1 MEAKKLLAADI
12 IAFYHGEGAAA
23 GAREEW
29 ERRFSRKEDPLNIP
43 EAPVPAACLV
53 DGVMAITKLLRAV
66 GLAKSG
72 NEAQRLVEGGG
83 VTIGP
88 DRERIPDPKR
98 LVAVT
103 EGLIVRVGSRN
114 IVRVRLV

>member
-1 MEAKKLLAADI
+1 L
-12 IAFYHGEGAAA
+12 
-23 GAREEW
+23 
-29 ERRFSRKEDPLNIP
+29 
-43 EAPVPAACLV
+43 EAPVPAAGLV
-53 DGVMAITKLLRAV
+53 DGTMAITKLLRAA

-88 DRERIPDPKR
+88 DREKITDPKR

-103 EGLIVRVGSRN
+103 EGLILRVGSRH
-114 IVRVRLV
+114 IVRVHLV